1 MEWKRKVH
9 KKYGTTLIETFSYY
23 QSENRLLTR
32 LAEKLQAQG
41 VEFNEIDYREV
52 YRILLENKTIKE
64 WEDFIVLLK
73 TFIELFK
80 GNNYDETKF
89 KEFYDYVGGLKDSFS
104 KDRTIAF
111 LKIVEEIYND
121 YD

>member
-1 MEWKRKVH
+1 MLKKWNGKGKYI

-73 TFIELFK
+73 
-80 GNNYDETKF
+80 N
-89 KEFYDYVGGLKDSFS
+89 
-104 KDRTIAF
+104 
-111 LKIVEEIYND
+111 IY
-121 YD
+121 

>member
-1 MEWKRKVH
+1 M
-9 KKYGTTLIETFSYY
+9 
-23 QSENRLLTR
+23 
-32 LAEKLQAQG
+32 AEKLQAQG

-121 YD
+121 YEAYLLKIKKLILMI

>member
-1 MEWKRKVH
+1 M
-9 KKYGTTLIETFSYY
+9 
-23 QSENRLLTR
+23 
-32 LAEKLQAQG
+32 AEKLQAQG
-41 VEFNEIDYREV
+41 VEFNEIDYRRV
-52 YRILLENKTIKE
+52 YAILLENKTIKE

-80 GNNYDETKF
+80 GNNYDGDKF
-89 KEFYDYVGGLKDSFS
+89 KEFYGYVDGFKSSFS

-121 YD
+121 YEAYLLKIKKN